1 MTSILPTQQT
11 APAGAALLA
20 QLGNLGPLASAAGS
34 LGLKNPNDLQVAL
47 LKSRTVEDAM
57 INRFHLMDE
66 YHIKLISD
74 ARVKLEHLVEIESST
89 KDPLIRISAMDS
101 DPQRAADLA
110 NGYVEELKKLTST
123 LAVTEAAQR
132 RVFFEEQLQQAKDN
146 LAKAEEDLKK
156 TQQKTGLLQLDS
168 QTRAAIESAVSLRAQ
183 VVAKE
188 VEISS
193 LQLSATGENPQLQIA
208 EQQLAALQAQLA
220 KMGSAESGTAP
231 VLTNGI
237 MQQESLEYI
246 RKLRDVRYFE
256 TIFELLAR
264 QLEVAKVDEARQG
277 AMIQVVD
284 KAVKPDHHSSPK
296 RTFIVLGS
304 IVLGFLIG
312 IGWAVSSEAIRRATR
327 NPDERARLEILRSEL
342 WSKKVRRAEPAQK

>member
-1 MTSILPTQQT
+1 
-11 APAGAALLA
+11 
-20 QLGNLGPLASAAGS
+20 
-34 LGLKNPNDLQVAL
+34 
-47 LKSRTVEDAM
+47 
-57 INRFHLMDE
+57 
-66 YHIKLISD
+66 
-74 ARVKLEHLVEIESST
+74 
-89 KDPLIRISAMDS
+89 
-101 DPQRAADLA
+101 
-110 NGYVEELKKLTST
+110 
-123 LAVTEAAQR
+123 
-132 RVFFEEQLQQAKDN
+132 
-146 LAKAEEDLKK
+146 
-156 TQQKTGLLQLDS
+156 
-168 QTRAAIESAVSLRAQ
+168 
-183 VVAKE
+183 
-188 VEISS
+188 
-193 LQLSATGENPQLQIA
+193 
-208 EQQLAALQAQLA
+208 
-220 KMGSAESGTAP
+220 MGSAESGTAP